1 MSTDRGPTS
10 SRRGLSLAGF
20 APPSAFH
27 RVIFRVLLDYL
38 SEANTLAVMAAV
50 EAATKTHA
58 FRLTPEH
65 VPSVIAQAEKALDLF
80 PVEDARRLTCMQRLK
95 QLGAPA
101 SPPPPPPAKAPPKT
115 LLILVKQEEDIVR
128 ARLAAGDSCRQL
140 GFSELA
146 CTKVMTAVSELA
158 RNIFK
163 YAGAGQIAISCLDGV
178 HVGVEIMAL
187 DQGPGIEDIAAVL
200 DDNYRSRTG
209 MGAGLKGTRRLMD
222 SFQIESSPGRGT
234 MVVVR
239 KFKS

>member
-1 MSTDRGPTS
+1 MSIDGGPASSQRGA
-10 SRRGLSLAGF
+10 GLAEF

-38 SEANTLAVMAAV
+38 SEPTTRAVMAAV
-50 EAATKTHA
+50 EGATRTRSE
-58 FRLTPEH
+58 RLMPEH
-65 VPSVIAQAEKALDLF
+65 IPNVVTQVEKALDLF
-80 PVEDARRLTCMQRLK
+80 PVDEARRAVFLQRLRR
-95 QLGAPA
+95 LGVTTATP
-101 SPPPPPPAKAPPKT
+101 SSGTQGLSRT
-115 LLILVKQEEDIVR
+115 LLVLVKQEEDIVR
-128 ARLAAGDSCRQL
+128 ARMAAGDTCRRI

-163 YAGAGQIAISCLDGV
+163 YAGDGQIAITCLDGARS
-178 HVGVEIMAL
+178 GVEIMAC
-187 DQGPGIEDIAAVL
+187 DQGPGIKDIEAVL
-200 DDNYRSRTG
+200 SHTYRSRTG

-222 SFQIESSPGRGT
+222 SFQIESTPERGT

>member
-1 MSTDRGPTS
+1 MSIDGGPASSQRGA
-10 SRRGLSLAGF
+10 GLAGF

-38 SEANTLAVMAAV
+38 SEANVRAVMVAV
-50 EAATKTHA
+50 EGATRTRSD
-58 FRLTPEH
+58 RLTPEH
-65 VPSVIAQAEKALDLF
+65 IPNVVTQVEKALDLF
-80 PVEDARRLTCMQRLK
+80 PVNEARRAACLQRLRR
-95 QLGAPA
+95 LAVPTATACPGAQGF
-101 SPPPPPPAKAPPKT
+101 SRT

-128 ARLAAGDSCRQL
+128 ARLAAGDTCRRI

-163 YAGAGQIAISCLDGV
+163 YAGDGQIAITSLDGARS
-178 HVGVEIMAL
+178 GVEIMAC
-187 DQGPGIEDIAAVL
+187 DQGPGIKDVEAILSDT
-200 DDNYRSRTG
+200 YRSRTG

-222 SFQIESSPGRGT
+222 SFQIESTSGRGT